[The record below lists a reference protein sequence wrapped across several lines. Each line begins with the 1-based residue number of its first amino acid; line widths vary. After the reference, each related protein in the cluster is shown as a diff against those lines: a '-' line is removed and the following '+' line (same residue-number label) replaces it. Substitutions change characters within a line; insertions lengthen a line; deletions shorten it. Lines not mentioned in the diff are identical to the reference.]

1 VPWIDPQSGE
11 TMTQRLK
18 QNLVDAVSYCLF
30 AGLLFYVWSH
40 VEFHWYLVALVVIS
54 MTVKAI
60 WWRRQVGP
68 FDPSVW
74 RKLLWPSPP

>member
-1 VPWIDPQSGE
+1 MS
-11 TMTQRLK
+11 QRLK
-18 QNLVDAVSYCLF
+18 QDLFNALSYCLV
-30 AGLLFYVWSH
+30 AGVLFYVWNH
-40 VEFHWYLVALVVIS
+40 VKFHWYLVALAVVS

-68 FDPSVW
+68 FNSSTW